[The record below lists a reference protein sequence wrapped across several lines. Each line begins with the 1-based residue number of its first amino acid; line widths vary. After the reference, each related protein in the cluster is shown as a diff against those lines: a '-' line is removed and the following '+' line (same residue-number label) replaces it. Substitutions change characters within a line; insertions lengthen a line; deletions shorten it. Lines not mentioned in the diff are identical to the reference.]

1 MASLLDTL
9 KKVDS
14 LGDIAEIATDSF
26 NHPYITSLFAFVA
39 KYYPSTDRHHL
50 LESFSKV
57 AKLVES
63 KDGKIAMEGWN
74 CIHYGKDKNGRIVS
88 GGKEWT
94 LKKIC
99 DCVNNHT
106 TLREFVIAESFFA
119 SCISGKP
126 ETCPPRPEDLPE
138 LMYDECAN
146 SFDIAAEMIRLGNDR
161 HSDVTLSSFNNTNAM
176 RICDTN
182 KELRLKEQIWIKKA
196 KRYLDFIGVE
206 FDEDAYREAIS
217 NQFNDH
223 FVARKCGDHNVWVLN
238 DVVKRLTYTHELAE
252 RALSLGLVK
261 GYIGGP
267 GRGKTFC
274 ALQDVATAKKAFGWS
289 LSNTVAFSMKKRGGK
304 HGVDVDPYSFSRVSY
319 LDSVGHNKL
328 IESLKYP
335 IMIDETSQMGYGD
348 LHIINIALQA
358 AIANNIKVVLMGD
371 LNQIPSFLY
380 RASVLDSFVKEFP
393 DMFTELTVNHRVDE
407 TSRDMVTAVD
417 NFAATGDTESFSK
430 YKTDRLTVNNI
441 ISDCDNDTVFI
452 CGSNYQ
458 ACCTSQDVIQNKID
472 GFVTNFNTN
481 NWFNVLFK
489 VNKDCIIEYM
499 GSNSLKFRAS
509 TTATYV
515 DICSKKQFKIRTNEE
530 YLVSMF
536 DSTAVAIESLLTQEH
551 HVIYYSNLCIDFEP
565 AYAITANRA
574 QGLEWD
580 TVVIMYGDYYTRNGS
595 EDSSAFK
602 GNYPIRNSFEHLY
615 VSCSRA
621 RKQMFIYYGNERD
634 SHLVPLTKYNMFD
647 IIGA

>member
-1 MASLLDTL
+1 MASILDTL
-9 KKVDS
+9 TKKVELS
-14 LGDIAEIATDSF
+14 GNLYEIETDSYG
-26 NHPYITSLFAFVA
+26 HPYITSIFAYVA
-39 KYYPSTDRHHL
+39 KYYPSTDRHHI

-57 AKLVES
+57 VKQVEAKDS
-63 KDGKIAMEGWN
+63 KIAMEGWD

-106 TLREFVIAESFFA
+106 TLREYVIAESFYA

-126 ETCPPRPEDLPE
+126 EICPPRPEDLPG
-138 LMYDECAN
+138 LMYDECSN
-146 SFDIAAEMIRLGNDR
+146 SYDIAAEMIRLGHDR
-161 HSDVTLSSFNNTNAM
+161 YSDVTLSSFNETNAM

-182 KELRLKEQIWIKKA
+182 KELNNKEQIWIKKA
-196 KRYLDFIGVE
+196 KRYLDFLNVE
-206 FDEDAYREAIS
+206 FDEDSYRDAIHS
-217 NQFNDH
+217 QFSDN
-223 FVARKCGDHNVWVLN
+223 FTARQCSGKNVWVLN
-238 DVVKRLTYTHELAE
+238 NVVKRLTHTHQLVEQ
-252 RALSLGLVK
+252 ALSLGLVK

-267 GRGKTFC
+267 GRGKTYC
-274 ALQDVATAKKAFGWS
+274 ALQDVATAKNAFGFA
-289 LSNTVAFSMKKRGGK
+289 LSNTVAFSMKKRGSK
-304 HGVDVDPYSFSRVSY
+304 HGVSVDPYSFSRVSY
-319 LDSVGHNKL
+319 LDSVGHDKL

-348 LHIINIALQA
+348 LNILDIALQA
-358 AIANNIKVVLMGD
+358 AVTNNVKIVLMGD

-380 RASVLDSFVKEFP
+380 RGSVLDSLVKEFP

-407 TSRDMVTAVD
+407 TSRDMVAAVD
-417 NFAATGDTESFSK
+417 SFAETGDTSSFSK

-458 ACCTSQDVIQNKID
+458 ACCTSQDVLQHKVD
-472 GFVTNFNTN
+472 GFATCFNSN
-481 NWFNVLFK
+481 NWFKILFS
-489 VNKDCIIEYM
+489 VNKDCIQDYM
-499 GSNSLKFRAS
+499 RSNNLKFRAS

-515 DICSKKQFKIRTNEE
+515 DVCTKKQFKIRTNEE
-530 YLVSMF
+530 YLVTMF
-536 DSTAVAIESLLTQEH
+536 DSRAVAIESLLTQER
-551 HVIYYSNLCIDFEP
+551 HVINFSNLCIDFEP

-580 TVVIMYGDYYTRNGS
+580 TVVIMYGDYYTKG
-595 EDSSAFK
+595 EDATAFK
-602 GNYPIRNSFEHLY
+602 SNFPIRNSFEHLY

-634 SHLVPLTKYNMFD
+634 TKLVPLTKYNMFD
-647 IIGA
+647 IIDA